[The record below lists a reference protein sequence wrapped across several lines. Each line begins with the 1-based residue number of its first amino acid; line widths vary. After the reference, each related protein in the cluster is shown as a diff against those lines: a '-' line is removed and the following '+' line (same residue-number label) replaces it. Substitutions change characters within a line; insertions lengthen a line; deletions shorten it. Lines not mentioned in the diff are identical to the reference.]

1 MLHEFVNFVVNI
13 ASSLW
18 YVWIFFMMVLESS
31 FIPFPSEVAMV
42 PAWYLV
48 SLGKMNFLIVL
59 LIWTFWALVWATINY
74 VIWYFL
80 GWKKILY
87 LIDKFWKYFL
97 ITKEHYHI
105 SENYFKKH
113 GMITVFLAR
122 FIPAIR
128 QLISL
133 PAWVFKI
140 NFPLFLFFT
149 WLGAWIWNLVLI
161 YIWYIAWKN
170 QELIGKYSHMAL
182 FLALVGVILIW
193 VIYYYVDKYFE
204 KKYER

>member
-1 MLHEFVNFVVNI
+1 MLHEFVNFIVNI

-48 SLGKMNFLIVL
+48 SLWKMNFFIVL
-59 LIWTFWALVWATINY
+59 LVWTFWAMVWATINY

-80 GWKKILY
+80 WWKKILF
-87 LIDKFWKYFL
+87 LIRKFWRYFL
-97 ITKEHYHI
+97 LKEKHYHA

-113 GMITVFLAR
+113 GMITIFLAR

-149 WLGAWIWNLVLI
+149 WFGAWIWNLVLI

-170 QELIGKYSHMAL
+170 QELIGKYSHTAL